1 MKYFCRILR
10 GFALVFFGV
19 LAGRAFTIGNIGLGI
34 FNLCLAIPTFI
45 YQVIDF
51 DDIT

>member
-10 GFALVFFGV
+10 GCALVFFGV

-34 FNLCLAIPTFI
+34 FDICLAFPTFI
-45 YQVIDF
+45 YQVLDF